1 MLKQNS
7 DIWSDLFRFTQ
18 EPSSGNYSVLGLNYN
33 YGSIVL
39 VVIDVVNVMAA
50 YQPDDA
56 SCVNR
61 NMSEQMSEF
70 LLF

>member
-1 MLKQNS
+1 M
-7 DIWSDLFRFTQ
+7 
-18 EPSSGNYSVLGLNYN
+18 LGLNYN